1 MNKKGKIGLGAIA
14 IIIMI
19 LFSSFQS
26 LAIPTQTQTDTIKVT
41 IYNFE
46 DDSVRNQQI
55 ELHKFMSIFDPIENN
70 QELDFFTI
78 MQSKINTLYENG
90 LITDSECSYLE
101 QELLRYKIQKS
112 LPGIT
117 SKGLFFDLLNIFN
130 GFGFAIKG
138 EKTRSFLRLPIATFP
153 FLNSNITAL
162 FTGFNAFDGD
172 GFIFTLGTNG
182 FRYIYKYDRDQY
194 DFPYFSSIK
203 GWFIG
208 YTGILLEASVSD
220 ALGEEYEGTYIIG
233 IGMNVLTLWSDKIL

>member
-1 MNKKGKIGLGAIA
+1 MNKKSKIGLGAIVLCV
-14 IIIMI
+14 IIIC
-19 LFSSFQS
+19 SSFQG
-26 LAIPTQTQTDTIKVT
+26 LATPPQKQKEMVKVT

-46 DDSVRNQQI
+46 DESVRNQQI
-55 ELHKFMSIFDPIENN
+55 ELDKFMSIFDPIENN
-70 QELDFFTI
+70 QQLDFFTI
-78 MQSKINTLYENG
+78 MQSKIDTLYENG
-90 LITDSECSYLE
+90 LITDEEL
-101 QELLRYKIQKS
+101 ELLEIELRSYSIQQS
-112 LPGIT
+112 LPGIA

-138 EKTRSFLRLPIATFP
+138 EKTRSFLRLPVVSFP
-153 FLNSNITAL
+153 FINSNITAL

-182 FRYIYKYDRDQY
+182 FRYIYKYDREQY
-194 DFPYFSSIK
+194 DFPYFSSVK

-208 YTGILLEASVSD
+208 YTGILLETSISD

>member
-1 MNKKGKIGLGAIA
+1 MNKEGKIGLGAIA
-14 IIIMI
+14 VFVMI

-26 LAIPTQTQTDTIKVT
+26 LAIPSHDQAEMINVT

-46 DDSVRNQQI
+46 DESVRRQQI
-55 ELHKFMSIFDPIENN
+55 ELDKFMSIFDPIENN
-70 QELDFFTI
+70 HQLDFFTI
-78 MQSKINTLYENG
+78 MQSKITTLNENG
-90 LITDSECSYLE
+90 LITDDEFAYLE
-101 QELLRYKIQKS
+101 QELLSYSIQQS
-112 LPGIT
+112 LPGIA
-117 SKGLFFDLLNIFN
+117 SKGVIFDLLNIFN

-138 EKTRSFLRLPIATFP
+138 EQTRSFLRLPIASFP

-220 ALGEEYEGTYIIG
+220 AFGEEYEGTYIIG
-233 IGMNVLTLWSDKIL
+233 MGMNVLTLWSDKIL